1 MRMRTSEYLIALLAV
16 AGGTS
21 PLMLRAPPSEGRIV
35 YVVDTV
41 LVRASP
47 TPLREASVDYDEI
60 VSRVIERMARQS
72 KGTAVVDGD
81 LIVKGRLGVGGP
93 PEPGTEDPVTVHAAG
108 SANILFL
115 ANEALR
121 DPQRMNSQHR
131 HVGTVGVAQD
141 GGLRL
146 GQNTICYSG
155 PRGCAIDD
163 RFRRQAHAGFDSM
176 GDMSFFVANVDSLT
190 GIAATPGAQS
200 LVLKLLDWDGNIHI
214 VSQRPGQHIYF
225 NGSTALNSAD
235 LQWEVPLH

>member
-1 MRMRTSEYLIALLAV
+1 MRTSEYLIALLAV

-21 PLMLRAPPSEGRIV
+21 PLVLRAPPPESRIV

-47 TPLREASVDYDEI
+47 TPLREAPADVDYDAI
-60 VSRVIERMARQS
+60 VSRVIERMARHS

-146 GQNTICYSG
+146 GQNTICYPGS
-155 PRGCAIDD
+155 RGCAIED
-163 RFRRQAHAGFDSM
+163 RLRRQAHAGFDSM
-176 GDMSFFVANVDSLT
+176 GDMSFFLANVDSLT

-214 VSQRPGQHIYF
+214 VSPRPGQRLYF
-225 NGSTALNSAD
+225 NGSTTLNSAN